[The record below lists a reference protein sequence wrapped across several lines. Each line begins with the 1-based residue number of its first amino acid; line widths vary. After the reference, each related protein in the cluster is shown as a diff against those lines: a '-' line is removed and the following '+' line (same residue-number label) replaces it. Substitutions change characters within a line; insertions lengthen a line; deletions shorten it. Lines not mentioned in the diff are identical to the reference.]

1 MKSETEASGLLLGW
15 HVVAAAVLLVVPAR
29 IVLGEAAWPMEPSRL
44 PAVVGI
50 PLCYLASGIVLRVP
64 WGGQRRANVLRS
76 LVTLAVFLAGFYL
89 ALLLYAGDWY
99 SRSLLLSGSMLAASF
114 IVAPILLP
122 RPVLAMAAS
131 LLLVVGVGS
140 VVTFRPA
147 GDEVEESSAQRVSA
161 EVLRTSHGTVSVLR
175 YGGHVGPAARGGG
188 LQPLDDG
195 YILATG
201 NGDLFLLEWADDP
214 DTLHVTDLSLRVPL
228 NRDEFT
234 AAVGDEIPP
243 ESFRVAD
250 LLVQVA
256 ADSLRLF
263 GSHHHWHDD
272 GQCFVVRVSTA
283 VVTREELERGGADDR
298 WRTLYDTRPCLQ
310 LKWYDR
316 GLPFAGT
323 QMGGR
328 LADLGPDGIVM
339 TVGDFQFDGWYS
351 EEILPQDSSADYG
364 KVLLISTDGEVV
376 RRTMGHRNPQGLL
389 VASDG
394 RIWSTEHGPRGGDAL
409 NEIVWGS
416 NYGWPYWTYGT
427 EYEQATWPLQGQ
439 GELDEATFRR
449 PLFAWVP
456 SIAISNLIE
465 VRHGPVAEWQ
475 GDLLVSSLRA
485 ETLYRIRRDGDRV
498 AYVEPMSMGSRIR
511 DIAEGEDG
519 RIVLWTDGGDIISL
533 TASTPEAGA
542 ALFAPCAGCHSAAA
556 DGESGIGPNLHA
568 IFGRRIGADPT
579 FPYSPALRSMAGRW
593 SAETLDA
600 FLADP
605 QAFAPGTTM
614 ISEPMTDAEQRR
626 ELIRYLRTLR

>member
-1 MKSETEASGLLLGW
+1 MKSDTKAAGLVLGW

-29 IVLGEAAWPMEPSRL
+29 VVLGEAAWPMEPGRL
-44 PAVVGI
+44 PAVMGV
-50 PLCYLASGIVLRVP
+50 PLCYLVSGVVLSGP
-64 WGGQRRANVLRS
+64 WGGEGRATVLRS
-76 LVTLAVFLAGFYL
+76 LVTLALFLAGFYL

-99 SRSLLLSGSMLAASF
+99 SRWLLLSGSMLAAGF

-122 RPVLAMAAS
+122 RPVLAMTAS

-140 VVTFRPA
+140 VVTLRPA
-147 GDEVEESSAQRVSA
+147 GEDVEEASAHVSA

-175 YGGHVGPAARGGG
+175 YSGYVGPASRGGG
-188 LQPLDDG
+188 LQQLDDG
-195 YILATG
+195 FILATG
-201 NGDLFLLEWADDP
+201 NGDLFRLDWADDP
-214 DTLHVTDLSLRVPL
+214 DTLRVADLPLRVPL

-234 AAVGDEIPP
+234 AAVSDEIPP
-243 ESFRVAD
+243 EWFRVAD
-250 LLVQVA
+250 LLVQAA

-263 GSHHHWHDD
+263 GSHHHWHHDR
-272 GQCFVVRVSTA
+272 QCFVVRVSTV

-298 WRTLYDTRPCLQ
+298 WRTLYDTQPCLP
-310 LKWYDR
+310 LKWYER
-316 GLPFAGT
+316 GVPFAGT

-328 LADLGPDGIVM
+328 LADLGSDGIVM

-364 KVLLISTDGEVV
+364 KVLLIATDGEVE
-376 RRTMGHRNPQGLL
+376 RRTIGHRNPQGLH
-389 VASDG
+389 VGSDG

-427 EYEQATWPLQGQ
+427 EYGQTVWPLQGQ
-439 GELDEATFRR
+439 GELDEGTFRR

-475 GDLLVSSLRA
+475 GDLLVASLRA
-485 ETLYRIRRDGDRV
+485 QTLYRIRRDGDRV
-498 AYVEPMSMGSRIR
+498 AYVEPLSMGSRIR
-511 DIAEGEDG
+511 DVVEGEDG

-533 TASTPEAGA
+533 TARTLEAGA
-542 ALFAPCAGCHSAAA
+542 ALFAHCAGCHSAAA
-556 DGESGIGPNLHA
+556 DGESGLGPNLHA
-568 IFGRRIGADPT
+568 IFGRRIGADPA
-579 FPYSPALRSMAGRW
+579 FPYSPAFRSLAGRW